1 MCFSGHTKVSCE
13 FSTRANDKDLWSR
26 KAEFFQKP
34 DILEDQDESF
44 EENLSGDEEAITSDA
59 QLDQEI
65 DDAIPWIQHYDDQA
79 LAQDVHFVGST
90 YYDDAM

>member
-1 MCFSGHTKVSCE
+1 M
-13 FSTRANDKDLWSR
+13 
-26 KAEFFQKP
+26 
-34 DILEDQDESF
+34 
-44 EENLSGDEEAITSDA
+44 SGDEEAITSDA